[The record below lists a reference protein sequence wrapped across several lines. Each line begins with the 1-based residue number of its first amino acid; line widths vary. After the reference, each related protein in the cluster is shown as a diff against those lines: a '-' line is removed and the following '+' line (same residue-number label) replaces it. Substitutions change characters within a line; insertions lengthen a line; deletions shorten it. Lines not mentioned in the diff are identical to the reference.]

1 MFGLFKKK
9 KPQPESLPEKFT
21 RLLAF
26 HAETSVSTR
35 ALIAELK
42 RGNQP
47 QLLLWN
53 YSHLVYCFSEIAVM
67 RWRQG
72 DDPRD
77 AIAQAHG
84 AYLEMMA
91 CRDEI
96 DPGGR
101 IPVESIAGITD
112 WDFVHTLFWLVGSP
126 EPVRLHHPGVL
137 QERYPA
143 YSHYLLCRTTGVA
156 VPPALADAVERYKN
170 GSEALV
176 DRDFRDK
183 LELLDGAPDLD
194 RREELLTRIERNW
207 RKRRNDGYYAK
218 WAPIQAGTDASNDL
232 SVDHQLASILHVTGV
247 TRPQS
252 PHSWK
257 WG

>member
-1 MFGLFKKK
+1 MFRLFGRKQK
-9 KPQPESLPEKFT
+9 PESLPEKFI

-26 HAETSVSTR
+26 HAETAASTR
-35 ALIAELK
+35 TLIAELK

-53 YSHLVYCFSEIAVM
+53 YSHLVYDFSEIAVM

-72 DDPRD
+72 EDPRG
-77 AIAQAHG
+77 AIADARS

-96 DPGGR
+96 DPRGQ

-112 WDFVHTLFWLVGSP
+112 WDFVHSLFWLVGSP
-126 EPVRLHHPGVL
+126 EPVRLQRPEL
-137 QERYPA
+137 LNERYSA
-143 YSHYLLCRTTGVA
+143 YSHYLLCRTTGLA
-156 VPPALADAVERYKN
+156 VPPALAAAVERFKT
-170 GSEALV
+170 GTEALV
-176 DRDFRDK
+176 DRDFHDK
-183 LELLDGAPDLD
+183 LELLDGAPNVD
-194 RREELLTRIERNW
+194 RREALITRIERNW

-218 WAPIQAGTDASNDL
+218 HSPIQAGTDASNDL
-232 SVDHQLASILHVTGV
+232 SVDHQLACILHRIGE

-252 PHSWK
+252 PHAWK